1 MFKVIYFI
9 IFSIFFTNS
18 LFAKPLPPGTGST
31 LPANI
36 LFMVDAS
43 QSMSN
48 AANGG
53 STTDMRPPN
62 EVVAIHGGNYIV
74 STIDEGGYY
83 HWDANNNT
91 KISIPTVF
99 AGQTGRIHQ
108 RIEASKP
115 VNMEYHAAS
124 KRIYSLLDHRS
135 YSFGKERGGP
145 DLSLIHI

>member
-1 MFKVIYFI
+1 
-9 IFSIFFTNS
+9 
-18 LFAKPLPPGTGST
+18 
-31 LPANI
+31 
-36 LFMVDAS
+36 MVDAS

-91 KISIPTVF
+91 KISIATVF

-115 VNMEYHAAS
+115 VN
-124 KRIYSLLDHRS
+124 LDHRAL
-135 YSFGKERGGP
+135 YQNCNFCG
-145 DLSLIHI
+145 LIKNKFF